1 MCHTPEVLQ
10 MLRQLNE
17 ISQRV
22 LVKHDA
28 AEGHTSHKD
37 HMSHKGHTSHNS
49 HTSHNHAPLQLE
61 PPALRALCVHA
72 RHVCVYVQKHLEA
85 NAGNHLH
92 SLLHQG
98 SQQQL
103 NERVRVT

>member
-1 MCHTPEVLQ
+1 

-28 AEGHTSHKD
+28 AEGHMSHKD
-37 HMSHKGHTSHNS
+37 HMSHKGHTSHN
-49 HTSHNHAPLQLE
+49 HTPLQLE
-61 PPALRALCVHA
+61 PPALRALRVHA